1 MSKQKRVIQK
11 LAPCAALVAAA
22 LGIGLPAHAATW
34 SLADTPLYLGNSIPA
49 NLLFLVDDSGSMD
62 WDSMTKDYTNDGLF
76 TNSQPDGTSTGT
88 DGGITN
94 RAGCTVGGSG
104 QTFYGYP
111 YATQF
116 PSNKYNGSC
125 DIAADREWRFRN
137 ADFNPLYFDPKKEYK
152 PWAGK
157 DKNGIAFG
165 DVSVTQAWKDPYVKN
180 YSGGGEWIDL
190 TAKGGATTSSGG
202 GDQHVALA
210 GGLRFYTWVDR
221 NGNKKFDN
229 PAVPDTVL
237 SDTVTEYAIGS
248 LTLAQ
253 VQPTWFGATA
263 ADPVAAVKT
272 NFANWFSYYRARHL
286 VAKGALG
293 NLAGNVNNMRIGLAT
308 IHNNAGVNTSVS
320 QIDTT
325 PAGQANRL
333 TLMNNIYRIDPGS
346 GTPLLNALKQVG
358 KYLSGQSN
366 SHFPSSSLAPL
377 PVGAGG
383 ECQQNFTLVV
393 TDGFYNGTYND
404 SSPTIGDADG
414 DKSSAFDNKNY
425 PLPGQTYPLY
435 NDPVPV
441 TKTMADIAMYYY
453 EGDIIPGVA
462 NKVPV
467 NPGVDENKAQHMVT
481 FTIAFGVSGNL
492 KGMPDDYAAHKPPA
506 ADTALWNNGVFPGW
520 PVPASSIKTSDNF
533 TDLQRID
540 DLRHAAY
547 NGRGEFLSAQNPDE
561 LVSALESMLATI
573 QKRTSASAGLAFNST
588 TVRTTTLVFQG
599 RYVTSD
605 WVGNLHYLPVRQD
618 GSVGAELVETAKELK
633 KLAPTDRTIITY
645 DSDLAAAVPFRWASL
660 GASWKIGLGSTYV
673 LDYLRGDHS
682 CEIASLV
689 TCGGSKSYRNRSW
702 EMGDIINSAPAYV
715 GAPSALYTF
724 NNYSGTGGFVA
735 SKASR
740 TPMVYVGANDGM
752 LHGFDASINS
762 DGTKTTTTGK
772 ELLTYIPEVLRKV
785 PVVSP
790 PGTTSKMMLLSNPA
804 YATAHRYYVDG
815 SPTTGDVEFGG
826 AWHTALVSGLR
837 AGGQAMFALDVTN
850 PGSFSEATASTTQLW
865 EFNDIGTGAV
875 GAKGDADLG
884 YTFSEPGIARL
895 ADGSWAAIFGNGY
908 NSTEADGNVGSGNAV
923 LYIVNIQTG
932 AVIKKIDTLTGPLKD
947 PACMPGCTLA
957 TGRPNGLSGVT
968 VVDVDGDDKADFVY
982 AGDLFGNMWRFD
994 ISASSSASWGVSF
1007 GGKPLF
1013 AARSKEGLTQSI
1025 TVRPAFGEHSTSSPS
1040 DGYMVYFGTGKYF
1053 ENGDNTSTGQPTQD
1067 FYAVWDKW
1075 PKGTSIAFTAFTRTD
1090 LLMQEI
1096 LSETGNTRV
1105 TTNNSVTTQ
1114 QGWYLDLVL
1123 QGAASNQGERV
1134 VTEPILG
1141 SGGVVFTTLIPAT
1154 AICEFGGTGWLMILD
1169 NNTGGKLPSSPVDTN
1184 NDGKFDKND
1193 VIVSGLKSENGI
1205 PSAPA
1210 LISGGAGTV
1219 DLIAM
1224 NFSNGS
1230 LGGTGF
1236 NEPTPAASSCF
1247 ECPDDAPAPT
1257 PFDQFRPSGLKGRL
1271 SWERIR

>member
-1 MSKQKRVIQK
+1 MSKLQKQVLPK
-11 LAPCAALVAAA
+11 LAPRVLLVAAA
-22 LGIGLPAHAATW
+22 LGITLPAAAATW
-34 SLADTPLYLGNSIPA
+34 NLADTPLYLGNSIPA

-62 WDSMTKDYTNDGLF
+62 WDVMSKDYNNDGLF

-88 DGGITN
+88 DGSITN
-94 RAGCTVGGSG
+94 RAGCSVGGSG
-104 QTFYGYP
+104 QTFTGYP
-111 YATQF
+111 YTTQF
-116 PSNKYNGSC
+116 SSNKYNGSC
-125 DIAADREWRFRN
+125 DIAADLEWRFRN
-137 ADFNPLYFDPKKEYK
+137 ADFNPLYFNPKKEYK
-152 PWAGK
+152 PWSGT

-165 DVSVTQAWKDPYVKN
+165 NVSPTQAWKDPYTKN
-180 YSGGGEWIDL
+180 YSGSGEWIDL
-190 TAKGGATTSSGG
+190 TAKGAATSSSGA
-202 GDQHVALA
+202 GDKHVALA
-210 GGLRFYTWVDR
+210 GGMRFYTWVDT

-229 PAVPDTVL
+229 A
-237 SDTVTEYAIGS
+237 SKGDTVTEYAIGT
-248 LTLAQ
+248 LTPAQ
-253 VQPTWFGATA
+253 IQADWFGTT
-263 ADPVAAVKT
+263 VAAVQT
-272 NFANWFSYYRARHL
+272 NFANWYSYYRARHL

-325 PAGQANRL
+325 VVGQANRL
-333 TLMNNIYRIDPGS
+333 NLMNNLYRIDPGS

-366 SHFPSSSLAPL
+366 SHFASSEKAPL
-377 PVGAGG
+377 LVSDGG
-383 ECQQNFTLVV
+383 ECQQNFTLVM

-414 DKSSAFDNKNY
+414 DKSSAFDNKNF

-435 NDPVPV
+435 NDPVAV

-481 FTIAFGVSGNL
+481 FAIAFGLSGNL

-506 ADTALWNNGVFPGW
+506 ADAAAWNNGVFPGW
-520 PVPASSIKTSDNF
+520 PNPASATKTSDNF
-533 TDLQRID
+533 SDLQRID

-547 NGRGEFLSAQNPDE
+547 NGRGEFLAAQNPDE
-561 LVSALESMLATI
+561 LVSSLESMLATI

-605 WVGNLHYLPVRQD
+605 WVGNLHYLPVLQD

-645 DSDLAAAVPFRWASL
+645 DSDLGAAVPFRWASL
-660 GASWKIGLGSTYV
+660 GASWKTELGSTYV

-682 CEIASLV
+682 CETKSVV
-689 TCGGSKSYRNRSW
+689 TCGASKSYRDRSW

-715 GAPSALYTF
+715 GTPSALYTF
-724 NNYSGTGGFVA
+724 DNYSGAGGFVA
-735 SKASR
+735 SQASR

-762 DGTKTTTTGK
+762 DGTKTATTGK
-772 ELLTYIPEVLRKV
+772 EVLAYVPGALRK
-785 PVVSP
+785 
-790 PGTTSKMMLLSNPA
+790 KMDKLSDPS
-804 YATAHRYYVDG
+804 YATAHKYYVDG

-826 AWHTALVSGLR
+826 AWHTALVGGLR

-865 EFNDIGTGAV
+865 EFNDVTGP
-875 GAKGDADLG
+875 KGDADLG
-884 YTFSEPGIARL
+884 YTFSEPAIARL
-895 ADGSWAAIFGNGY
+895 ADGSWGAIFGNGY

-923 LYIVNIQTG
+923 LYVVNIQTG
-932 AVIKKIDTLTGPLKD
+932 AVIKKLDTLTGPLKD
-947 PACMPGCTLA
+947 PACTPGCTLA

-994 ISASSSASWGVSF
+994 ISGASSASWGVSF

-1025 TVRPAFGEHSTSSPS
+1025 TVRPAVGYHSSGV
-1040 DGYMVYFGTGKYF
+1040 GYMVYFGTGKYF
-1053 ENGDNTSTGQPTQD
+1053 ETGDNTSTGQPTQD
-1067 FYAVWDKW
+1067 FYALWDKW
-1075 PKGTSIAFTAFTRTD
+1075 PKGTSTAFTAFTRTN
-1090 LLMQEI
+1090 LVMQEI

-1105 TTNNSVTTQ
+1105 DTDNPVDWTTQ

-1123 QGAASNQGERV
+1123 KGAASNNGERV
-1134 VTEPILG
+1134 VTEPILRGG
-1141 SGGVVFTTLIPAT
+1141 SVLFTTLIPAT

-1169 NNTGGKLPSSPVDTN
+1169 NNNGGKLDNSPVDTN

-1193 VIVSGLKSENGI
+1193 IIVSGLKSENGI

-1210 LISGGAGTV
+1210 SISGGGGTV

-1230 LGGTGF
+1230 VGGTGF
-1236 NEPTPAASSCF
+1236 NEPAPAASSCTD
-1247 ECPDDAPAPT
+1247 CPDDAPAPT
-1257 PFDQFRPSGLKGRL
+1257 PFDQFRPDGLKGRL
-1271 SWERIR
+1271 SWERIK

>member
-1 MSKQKRVIQK
+1 MSKQKRVILK

-94 RAGCTVGGSG
+94 RASCSVGGTG
-104 QTFYGYP
+104 QTFTGYP

-116 PSNKYNGSC
+116 AGNKYNGSC
-125 DIAADREWRFRN
+125 NIAADTEWRFRN
-137 ADFNPLYFDPKKEYK
+137 ADFNPLYFNPLKEYK
-152 PWAGK
+152 PWSGT
-157 DKNGIAFG
+157 DKMGFVFG
-165 DVSVTQAWKDPYVKN
+165 DVSPTQAWKDPYTKN

-190 TAKGGATTSSGG
+190 TTKGAATSSSGA
-202 GDQHVALA
+202 GDSHVALA
-210 GGLRFYTWVDR
+210 GGMRFYTWVDT

-229 PAVPDTVL
+229 A
-237 SDTVTEYAIGS
+237 SKGDTVTEYAIGT
-248 LTLAQ
+248 LTAAQ
-253 VQPTWFGATA
+253 VKPGWFGATA

-325 PAGQANRL
+325 VAGQANRL
-333 TLMNNIYRIDPGS
+333 NLMNNLYRVDPGS

-358 KYLSGQSN
+358 KYLAGQSN
-366 SHFPSSSLAPL
+366 SHFPASSVAPL
-377 PVGAGG
+377 PVSQGG
-383 ECQQNFTLVV
+383 ECQQNFTLVM
-393 TDGFYNGTYND
+393 TDGFYNGIYND
-404 SSPTIGDADG
+404 NTPTVGDADG
-414 DKSSAFDNKNY
+414 DKSSAFDNKNF

-435 NDPVPV
+435 NDPVAV

-453 EGDIIPGVA
+453 EGDILPLVA

-481 FTIAFGVSGNL
+481 FTIAFGVSGGL

-506 ADTALWNNGVFPGW
+506 ADTALWNNGLFPGW
-520 PVPASSIKTSDNF
+520 PNPASSTKTSDNF

-588 TVRTTTLVFQG
+588 TVRTATLVFQG

-605 WVGNLHYLPVRQD
+605 WVGNLHYLPVLQD
-618 GSVGAELVETAKELK
+618 GSIGAELVETAKELK
-633 KLAPTDRTIITY
+633 KLTPTTRAIITY
-645 DSDLAAAVPFRWASL
+645 DSDLGAAVPFRWASL
-660 GASWKIGLGSTYV
+660 GASWKTELGSTYV
-673 LDYLRGDHS
+673 LDYLRGDHN
-682 CEIASLV
+682 CEVASLA
-689 TCGGSKSYRNRSW
+689 TCGGTKSYRNRSW

-715 GAPSALYTF
+715 GAPSASYDLVNPPTIF
-724 NNYSGTGGFVA
+724 SSGYSGYKSTQL
-735 SKASR
+735 SR

-762 DGTKTTTTGK
+762 DGTKTATTGK
-772 ELLTYIPEVLRKV
+772 ELLAYIPGTLRK
-785 PVVSP
+785 
-790 PGTTSKMMLLSNPA
+790 KMHKLSDPA
-804 YATAHRYYVDG
+804 YATAHKYYVDG

-850 PGSFSEATASTTQLW
+850 PGTFSEATASSTQLW
-865 EFNDIGTGAV
+865 EFNDVTGP
-875 GAKGDADLG
+875 KGDADLG

-932 AVIKKIDTLTGPLKD
+932 AIIKKIDTLTGPLKD

-994 ISASSSASWGVSF
+994 ISASSSASWNVSF

-1025 TVRPAFGEHSTSSPS
+1025 TVRPAFGAHSTSV
-1040 DGYMVYFGTGKYF
+1040 GYMVYFGTGKYF
-1053 ENGDNTSTGQPTQD
+1053 EIGDNTSTGQPTQD

-1075 PKGTSIAFTAFTRTD
+1075 PKGTSTAFTAFTRTD
-1090 LLMQEI
+1090 LVMQEI

-1105 TTNNSVTTQ
+1105 NTDNPADPAKPY
-1114 QGWYLDLVL
+1114 GWYLDLVL

-1134 VTEPILG
+1134 VTEPILRGG
-1141 SGGVVFTTLIPAT
+1141 SIVFTTLIPAT

-1210 LISGGAGTV
+1210 LISGGGGTV

-1230 LGGTGF
+1230 VGGTGY
-1236 NEPTPAASSCF
+1236 NKPTPAASSCF